1 MSKVIPKLCVSAG
14 SKGLKMV
21 ETERRGIV
29 KGGFRKGTDFW
40 DRAEIMLP
48 VMPPRPQSE
57 HQNC

>member
-14 SKGLKMV
+14 SKGLKMA

-29 KGGFRKGTDFW
+29 KGSFRKGTDFW
-40 DRAEIMLP
+40 DRAEIMLL
-48 VMPPRPQSE
+48 VMQPHPQSE